1 MMHHTMKSRST
12 AGFSLIEVV
21 MVVAIIG
28 VLVAIFIFSQS
39 EARVKSRNAAVI
51 NQMNEYVKSLELYY
65 SDNGLYPQTTVNR
78 RARFCIGDN
87 SNLDGDCMGSL
98 TTDTSDNDS
107 AANQAL
113 RVYMSALPRFKQ
125 PIASYNYSSPAYS
138 GCTDP
143 NPAMPYSA
151 NSSCTKDD
159 FSLYFLLEG
168 TNAKCGRA
176 QVADPSLSGVYTLCR
191 YQGRAVN

>member
-1 MMHHTMKSRST
+1 MIRFKSPQPHS
-12 AGFSLIEVV
+12 AGFTLIELMIVV
-21 MVVAIIG
+21 TIIG
-28 VLVAIFIFSQS
+28 ILTAIFVSSQS
-39 EARVKSRNAAVI
+39 EARVKARNNTVI
-51 NQMNEYVKSLELYY
+51 SQVAEYVKALELYH
-65 SDNGLYPQTTVNR
+65 SDTGQYPPTTANR

-87 SNLDGDCMGSL
+87 SNLGGDCMGPI
-98 TTDTSDNDS
+98 TTDTSDDDS

-113 RVYMSALPRFKQ
+113 RVYLSALPRFSQ
-125 PIASYNYSSPAYS
+125 PRGSYNYSSPAYS

-143 NPAMPYSA
+143 NPAIPYGA

-168 TNAKCGRA
+168 TNQDCARS
-176 QVADPSLSGVYTLCR
+176 QVADPSLSGEYTLCR